1 MQLNNRKPRRVHIAV
16 TESGRKTA
24 DVRIPYGMF
33 KLGMK
38 YGAQAANCETEGC
51 AYGISLL
58 KSFDAVSFER
68 SVASGEQELPCVL
81 IDVDDQKDAT
91 QVYIAVE

>member
-1 MQLNNRKPRRVHIAV
+1 MQLHAVKPRRVHIAV

-38 YGAQAANCETEGC
+38 FGTQAAKDETAGC
-51 AYGISLL
+51 AYGMALL
-58 KSFDAVSFER
+58 ESFDAPSFER
-68 SVASGEQELPCVL
+68 SVASGEQQLPCVL
-81 IDVDDQKDAT
+81 LDIDDQKDAT

>member
-1 MQLNNRKPRRVHIAV
+1 MQLHTTKPRRVHIAV
-16 TESGRKTA
+16 TENGRKTA
-24 DVRIPYGMF
+24 DVRLPYGMF

-38 YGAQAANCETEGC
+38 YGAQAAKGETDGC
-51 AYGISLL
+51 AYGMSLL
-58 KSFDAVSFER
+58 ESFDAASFER

>member
-1 MQLNNRKPRRVHIAV
+1 MLSNQTKPRRVHIAV

-24 DVRIPYGMF
+24 DVKIPYGMF

-38 YGAQAANCETEGC
+38 YGTMFAKDEDDCC
-51 AYGISLL
+51 AEAVSLL
-58 KSFDAVSFER
+58 ESFDASSFER
-68 SVASGEQELPCVL
+68 SVASGEQSLPCVL

-91 QVYIAVE
+91 QVRIAVE